1 MNGMTIGD
9 RGGRGAA
16 RCLRALAVAGAV
28 LIAPAGAAEVALDRA
43 LEIAF
48 DRSPGIQH
56 ARHALEISHRNLQAQ
71 RAAMKSRFG
80 LTVTPYESSKDR
92 VFNDLLSAYNTQE
105 QTHLGARFS
114 VQQPIERTDGTLSV
128 VQSLDWREASSSL
141 ASSLGGPSSQ
151 QTYSSNLFIQY
162 SQPLFTYNRTKL
174 TVERLELALEDAR
187 LGYAIQ
193 RLQIESQVTRLFLD
207 LYLKQ
212 RNAAIAGGELVNAD
226 ERYEIIQ
233 SKVQAGISAREELLQ
248 EDLTRA
254 NARANLESAQLQY
267 ANGLDDFRVQL
278 GLPFEL
284 DLTVTAEV
292 RKELVEV
299 DLEEAT
305 RHGLERRMELRQQD
319 IAIQNAMQELVTTQ
333 ARNEFKG
340 AANLTLGIIGTDEG
354 FGGVYD
360 ELTRNQRVTL
370 SFEVPLFDW
379 GEKRHRMAAARES
392 VARSE
397 LSAAEE
403 RKRIVAEIRQAHRNL
418 QSQRTQIEIAEKNV
432 VNARLT
438 YEINLERYRN
448 GDLPAKDIA
457 YYQNQL
463 SREQINEVG
472 ALIQYQLALLDL
484 KIRTLYDFA
493 RHEPLTGLDDDRGR
507 LGSRADEE
515 AGP

>member
-1 MNGMTIGD
+1 MSRLT
-9 RGGRGAA
+9 RTAH
-16 RCLRALAVAGAV
+16 LRPLLWSLAAV
-28 LIAPAGAAEVALDRA
+28 LLLAGTAAAEELVLDRA

-48 DRSPGIQH
+48 NRSPTIQG
-56 ARHALEISHRNLQAQ
+56 ARHNLEISHRNLQAQ
-71 RAAMKSRFG
+71 RAALKSRFG
-80 LTVTPYESSKDR
+80 LTVTPYEFSKDR

-105 QTHLGARFS
+105 QTHVGARFS
-114 VQQPIERTDGTLSV
+114 IRQPIEMTDGTVSV
-128 VQSLDWREASSSL
+128 VQSMDWREASSSL
-141 ASSLGGPSSQ
+141 ATKLGGAARQ
-151 QTYSSNLFIQY
+151 RTYSSNLYLQY
-162 SQPLFTYNRTKL
+162 SHPLFTYNRTKL
-174 TVERLELALEDAR
+174 ALERLELALENAR

-193 RLQIESQVTRLFLD
+193 RLQIESGVTRLFLD

-212 RNAAIAGGELVNAD
+212 RNVEISREELINAN
-226 ERYEIIQ
+226 ERYEIIE

-248 EDLTRA
+248 EGLTRA
-254 NARANLESAQLQY
+254 NARASLESAQLQY
-267 ANGLDDFRVQL
+267 ANALDDFRVQL

-284 DLTVTAEV
+284 DLTVTADV

-299 DLEEAT
+299 DLKEAT

-319 IAIQNAMQELVTTQ
+319 IAIQNAMQELVTTD
-333 ARNEFKG
+333 ALNEFKG
-340 AANLTLGIIGTDEG
+340 SANFTLGIVGTEEKLG
-354 FGGVYD
+354 RIYD
-360 ELTRNQRVTL
+360 EPTRNQRVTV

-397 LSAAEE
+397 LTATEE

-432 VNARLT
+432 ENARLT

-472 ALIQYQLALLDL
+472 VLIQYRLALLDL

-493 RHEPLTGLDDDRGR
+493 RNQPVAELDH
-507 LGSRADEE
+507 DEE
-515 AGP
+515 ALQ